1 MFGCNLITS
10 KLVAPALLCTFQET
24 SILILHGEV
33 HVQDSF
39 KDYFYILVFQFR
51 ANAHG
56 AFFSLH
62 KTFTLA
68 I

>member
-39 KDYFYILVFQFR
+39 KDYFYILVFRFR

-62 KTFTLA
+62 KTFILA
-68 I
+68 F